1 MKRIWEEHSILIVS
15 SFLSLILLIM
25 FVVLQSKNSQI
36 LDLNT
41 RWVLVAGVPLL
52 VALVAG
58 GYIRKFK
65 GFGVEL
71 ESKLRTPIATLKLKA
86 TDAITGVHGG
96 EKESTE
102 RLPDFSHEQIE
113 RTKRLSFIL
122 GKREFY
128 GPQAII
134 RYFRHLRRLEYVEVK
149 KESGEFVCLIPISTF
164 KIYETNVEEPINGEF
179 SSPEVDRF
187 IQSLERENVRSAY
200 SDVCID
206 LTVGKDEPLID
217 VLKTMRGANKDLA
230 VVVDPERCFL
240 GIITSGDIEHRIAD
254 DVLYSRRA

>member
-15 SFLSLILLIM
+15 SLISLALLIM
-25 FVVLQSKNSQI
+25 FVVLQGKNSQI
-36 LDLNT
+36 LNLNT
-41 RWVLVAGVPLL
+41 RWVVVAGVPIL

-58 GYIRKFK
+58 GYIKKFK

-71 ESKLRTPIATLKLKA
+71 ESKLRTPVATLKLKA
-86 TDAITGVHGG
+86 TDAITGMHGD
-96 EKESTE
+96 EKGSIE
-102 RLPDFSHEQIE
+102 RLMDFSHEQIE

-122 GKREFY
+122 GKSSY
-128 GPQAII
+128 GQHAII
-134 RYFRHLRRLEYVEVK
+134 RYFRHLERLEYVEVK

-164 KIYETNVEEPINGEF
+164 KSHGTIVGEPVNEEF
-179 SSPEVDRF
+179 SSREVDRF
-187 IQSLERENVRSAY
+187 IQSLERESVRGAY
-200 SDVCID
+200 SDACID
-206 LTVGKDEPLID
+206 LTVGKDESLIG
-217 VLKTMRGANKDLA
+217 VLKKMRGANKDLA